1 MDTTLQVIT
10 ERVDDIPL
18 LFAQIE
24 RMGLQ
29 ALLDV
34 HFPRHPN
41 WQGLSP
47 GSLTAIWLT
56 HILSEADHRM
66 KYVEAW
72 AQNRITTLSAL
83 LGAPVRRLDFVDDRL
98 ARLLQGF
105 SCDASWDA
113 FEAALNGQLLRVYD
127 LETKCVRLDAT
138 TASGYFSV
146 SQEGLLQFGHSK
158 DHRPDLPQVKV
169 MLSTLDPL
177 GLPLTIETFSGQRA
191 DDPLYIPAIEK
202 VHQGIEARG
211 LLFVGDC
218 KMAAVKTRAFLV
230 DAGDHY
236 LCPLSKKQCPPATL
250 EAYLDRLEPKSLEA
264 EPLYRR
270 QADGSFVQIA
280 EAFEQQETM
289 IVEAADQA
297 LCWTE
302 RRLVVRSV
310 QAAQAAEKSL
320 EARIE
325 QALERLEALNEVG
338 PGKRRLTSLA
348 DAQGAVSK
356 LLKRYR
362 VEALIVVRYHQHV
375 EERPRRRYRDRP
387 ARVEIVTTVKV
398 EACLDS
404 EALAAAKK
412 RLAWRVYATNASCEG
427 LPLERAILAY
437 RDQYTIEHEIARLKG
452 HPLSLSPM
460 YLQRDDHLKGL
471 IRLLSLAL
479 RVLVLLEGVV
489 RHRLAQQESGLV
501 GLDPVHR
508 KRATRR
514 PTAERLLK
522 AFAYIT
528 LTVIIEGPGRRV
540 HVPELS
546 TVQRRILSLLNLTPE
561 LYLKLVTYSAK
572 PP

>member
-1 MDTTLQVIT
+1 MDTTLQVVT

-24 RMGLQ
+24 HMGLQ
-29 ALLDV
+29 ALLDA
-34 HFPRHPN
+34 HFPRHHN

-47 GSLTAIWLT
+47 GAVTAIWLI

-83 LGAPVRRLDFVDDRL
+83 FGGPVRRLDFADDRL
-98 ARLLQGF
+98 ARLLQAL
-105 SCDASWDA
+105 SCDAHWDA
-113 FEAALNGQLLRVYD
+113 FEADLNGQLLRVYD
-127 LETKCVRLDAT
+127 LEAKCVRLDAT

-146 SQEGLLQFGHSK
+146 TEDGLLQFGHSK

-169 MLSTLDPL
+169 MLSTLDPF
-177 GLPLTIETFSGQRA
+177 GLPLTIETLSGQRA

-218 KMAAVKTRAFLV
+218 KMAALKTRAFIV
-230 DAGDHY
+230 DAGDYY
-236 LCPLSKKQCPPATL
+236 LCPLSKKQCPPTTL
-250 EAYLDRLEPKSLEA
+250 EAYLARLETEVLEA
-264 EPLYRR
+264 EPIYRK
-270 QADGSFVQIA
+270 QADGALVQIA
-280 EAFEQQETM
+280 QAFEQQETV
-289 IVEAADQA
+289 IVEVADQA
-297 LCWTE
+297 LCWSE

-362 VEALIVVRYHQHV
+362 VEALIAVSYHQHV
-375 EERPRRRYRDRP
+375 EERPLRRYRDRP

-398 EACLDS
+398 EACLDT
-404 EALAAAKK
+404 EALEAAKK
-412 RLAWRVYATNASCEG
+412 RLGWRVYATNASCEG

-479 RVLVLLEGVV
+479 RILVLLEGVV
-489 RHRLAQQESGLV
+489 RQRLAEQEGALV
-501 GLDPVHR
+501 GLDPVHQ
-508 KRATRR
+508 KRAIRR
-514 PTAERLLK
+514 PTAERLLQ

-528 LTVIIEGPGRRV
+528 LTVIIEGNRRRM
-540 HVPELS
+540 HVTELS
-546 TVQRRILSLLNLTPE
+546 KVQQRILSLLNLTSD
-561 LYLKLVTYSAK
+561 LYRRLVANSTK